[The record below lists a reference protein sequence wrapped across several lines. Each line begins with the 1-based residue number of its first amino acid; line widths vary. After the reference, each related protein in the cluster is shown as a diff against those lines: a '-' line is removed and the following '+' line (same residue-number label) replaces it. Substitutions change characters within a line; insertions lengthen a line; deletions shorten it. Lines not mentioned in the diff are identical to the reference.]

1 MAQSGAANA
10 RAPESAQFNSSF
22 LSGQAKQVDL
32 AAFSNGNPMVAG
44 NYRVDVY
51 VNGAWQGRRDLQFKA
66 DAQGRVDACLPLP
79 MLEEMGVDS
88 EAVLLQQDPSVP
100 TDKTSCVPVQQRM
113 ANAYGVYDSGNLPL
127 NLLYNLMLESTGRL
141 QKCRLYE
148 MTANRTARSTI
159 AYLIVRDQAHE
170 NAYAKA
176 LEALGVNWNTLLP
189 IPKTNA
195 EKFPEV
201 ATLLEQGLQS
211 KQYTFSLDQLSEAG
225 KLYRGP
231 SPSNDGTTLST
242 AQAPDGVPMDI
253 AVERPEEFGPGLDPE
268 LLAMVQ
274 AVAEMEGDEPAGQWG
289 RVG

>member
-1 MAQSGAANA
+1 MSTYIPLALHQTELTGGA
-10 RAPESAQFNSSF
+10 RIPF
-22 LSGQAKQVDL
+22 VPP
-32 AAFSNGNPMVAG
+32 NGG
-44 NYRVDVY
+44 
-51 VNGAWQGRRDLQFKA
+51 
-66 DAQGRVDACLPLP
+66 
-79 MLEEMGVDS
+79 
-88 EAVLLQQDPSVP
+88 
-100 TDKTSCVPVQQRM
+100 
-113 ANAYGVYDSGNLPL
+113 
-127 NLLYNLMLESTGRL
+127 
-141 QKCRLYE
+141 
-148 MTANRTARSTI
+148 
-159 AYLIVRDQAHE
+159 
-170 NAYAKA
+170 
-176 LEALGVNWNTLLP
+176 
-189 IPKTNA
+189 

>member
-1 MAQSGAANA
+1 MGA
-10 RAPESAQFNSSF
+10 RGSLP
-22 LSGQAKQVDL
+22 V
-32 AAFSNGNPMVAG
+32 
-44 NYRVDVY
+44 
-51 VNGAWQGRRDLQFKA
+51 
-66 DAQGRVDACLPLP
+66 DAQG
-79 MLEEMGVDS
+79 
-88 EAVLLQQDPSVP
+88 DPW
-100 TDKTSCVPVQQRM
+100 TGE
-113 ANAYGVYDSGNLPL
+113 YVYDSGNLPL
-127 NLLYNLMLESTGRL
+127 NLLDNLMLESTGRL

-148 MTANRTARSTI
+148 MTANKTARSTI

-225 KLYRGP
+225 RLYRGP